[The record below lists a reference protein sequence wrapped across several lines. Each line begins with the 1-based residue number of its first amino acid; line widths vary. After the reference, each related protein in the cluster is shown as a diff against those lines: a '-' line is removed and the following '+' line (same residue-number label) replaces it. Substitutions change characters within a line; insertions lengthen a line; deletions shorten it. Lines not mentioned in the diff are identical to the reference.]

1 VSAASTKTAVSER
14 GIGEDSVPEHRIGAV
29 VVAFRSD
36 PAALAELLGLLAPQV
51 RPLVV
56 VDNSDDPD
64 SRARVAAAVRAA
76 GATLVPMDRNAG
88 VAAAQNAGIATA
100 REAGC
105 ESVLLSDDDSLPPPD
120 LVARLHEAM
129 DRALASGRRVA
140 AVGPVARDSR
150 AHGAPLVFVDTAF
163 GPRRAPGLEA
173 GAGDGDRTAEG
184 RTSEGRTSEG
194 RTSEGR
200 TSEGRTGEGP
210 AARGPAGGG
219 RAGRGVEPI
228 SAAFLLASCC
238 LIRMQAITD
247 VGPMRE
253 DLFIDHVDLEWGLR
267 ARRAGWELLV
277 VPRLEI
283 RHRLGERVL
292 HPRLLG
298 GRRVHVHAPL
308 RNYYLVRNTLL
319 LAGSG
324 LMPPLWRAGYLWW
337 IAKYALFNVA
347 FVAPRG
353 QRLRMVVRAVRDGLR
368 GRGGP
373 APFRP

>member
-1 VSAASTKTAVSER
+1 MSAASTKTAVSER
-14 GIGEDSVPEHRIGAV
+14 GIGEDSVPERRIGAV

-51 RPLVV
+51 RPLIV

-64 SRARVAAAVRAA
+64 SRAGVAAAVRGA

-150 AHGAPLVFVDTAF
+150 ARGEPLVFVDTTF

-173 GAGDGDRTAEG
+173 EDGVG
-184 RTSEGRTSEG
+184 GQ
-194 RTSEGR
+194 
-200 TSEGRTGEGP
+200 TGEGP
-210 AARGPAGGG
+210 AGGKPAGGGPAGGG
-219 RAGRGVEPI
+219 RAGRGAAPI

-238 LIRMQAITD
+238 LIRMQAIAD

-277 VPRLEI
+277 VPELEI
-283 RHRLGERVL
+283 GHRLGERVL
-292 HPRLLG
+292 HPRVLG

-353 QRLRMVVRAVRDGLR
+353 QRLRMVVRAVLDGLR

-373 APFRP
+373 APFRA